1 MPKEKKFHKKT
12 EKYIE
17 TGSFE
22 GYSIQLALD
31 SGFSEVYSIELFDSY
46 YRYCVDRFKNDPR
59 VHLICG
65 DSSIELEKLLK
76 TMPNTPFTFWLDAHT
91 GDTTPIMHELEL
103 VLSRNVNN
111 ELIYID
117 DMRLYKNF
125 NEHVNI
131 EAMAQLIY
139 KYKPHAKISYE
150 DDIWSEDDILII
162 DY

>member
-46 YRYCVDRFKNDPR
+46 YQHCVNRFKNDPR

-76 TMPNTPFTFWLDAHT
+76 TMPDTPFTFWLDAHT
-91 GDTTPIMHELEL
+91 SDTTPIIHELEL
-103 VLSRNVNN
+103 VLSRNVDG

-117 DMRLYKNF
+117 DMRLYNNF
-125 NEHVNI
+125 NDQVNI
-131 EAMAQLIY
+131 GKITEIIQ

-150 DDIWSEDDILII
+150 DDIWSKDDILII